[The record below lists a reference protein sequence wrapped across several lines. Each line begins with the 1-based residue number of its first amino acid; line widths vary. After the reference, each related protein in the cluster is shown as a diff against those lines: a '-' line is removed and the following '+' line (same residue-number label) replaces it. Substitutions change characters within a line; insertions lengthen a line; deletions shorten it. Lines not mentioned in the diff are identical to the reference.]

1 MNVLKAELE
10 EFFDRYALGLVEDIE
25 LAEFL
30 DRHVITKEEHR
41 ELRRRKISTVASF
54 TGRYDC
60 THSNEKYIGELFKLW
75 NERIAAMCQKQEL
88 SVFKIFSEE

>member
-1 MNVLKAELE
+1 MNAALE
-10 EFFDRYALGLVEDIE
+10 EFFDRYALGLVEDVE

-30 DRHVITKEEHR
+30 DRYVITEEEHK

-60 THSNEKYIGELFKLW
+60 TSSNEKYIGRLFKLW
-75 NERIAAMCQKQEL
+75 NERVAAMCQKQKL
-88 SVFKIFSEE
+88 SVVKIFSEE